1 MSTNGEL
8 VRQFLACTYA
18 ILRST
23 ETFTRKVNI
32 FIIQCDNQVRTETRI
47 HDLEELR
54 RYMDSFELSGG
65 SATDFRPVFSRVAEL
80 QAEGAFT
87 NLRGL
92 IYFTDGMGIY
102 PQKRPPYDTAFVLL
116 EEPPISV
123 KFPPW
128 AIRLVL
134 DTPALERT
142 VKELDLTLDSDI
154 EELPEL

>member
-1 MSTNGEL
+1 M
-8 VRQFLACTYA
+8 
-18 ILRST
+18 
-23 ETFTRKVNI
+23 
-32 FIIQCDNQVRTETRI
+32 
-47 HDLEELR
+47 
-54 RYMDSFELSGG
+54 
-65 SATDFRPVFSRVAEL
+65 AEL

>member
-1 MSTNGEL
+1 MATEQEQLLFDNGTYRLTATRLEQPGLVAEL
-8 VRQFLACTYA
+8 VSPACLRITRGAEVREVDIPATLPQGCAGVRSSIPVLQAMYALA
-18 ILRST
+18 
-23 ETFTRKVNI
+23 V
-32 FIIQCDNQVRTETRI
+32 Q
-47 HDLEELR
+47 
-54 RYMDSFELSGG
+54 
-65 SATDFRPVFSRVAEL
+65 EL

-102 PQKRPPYDTAFVLL
+102 PQKRPPYDVAFVLL

-123 KFPPW
+123 KIPPW

-154 EELPEL
+154 EELPQL

>member
-1 MSTNGEL
+1 M
-8 VRQFLACTYA
+8 F
-18 ILRST
+18 
-23 ETFTRKVNI
+23 
-32 FIIQCDNQVRTETRI
+32 
-47 HDLEELR
+47 R
-54 RYMDSFELSGG
+54 R
-65 SATDFRPVFSRVAEL
+65 VQEL

-102 PQKRPPYDTAFVLL
+102 PQKRPPYDVAFVLL

-123 KFPPW
+123 KIPPW

-154 EELPEL
+154 EELPQL